1 MSERTTSASWA
12 SGIVK
17 ALELEGLDCR
27 AMFNQLGL
35 DFAALDDPDA
45 RFTQDSMTRLWQLAV
60 ELSGNQAIGLNMA
73 RVVRPASFHVV
84 GYALMSSR
92 TLAEGFERLVRY
104 QRIIA
109 ESSDLSF
116 TLQPEGYVLVLT
128 VHGDHLPPTRHS
140 AEASL
145 ACALSL
151 CSWLSGRV
159 IQLRRVLIQGP
170 QPLDVTPYKT
180 AFHAP
185 LVFGAE
191 HDALVFERADME
203 APLPTANEAMAI
215 LHDRFAGEYL
225 ARFSESRVT
234 HRARQVLCRV
244 LPQGEPKREMVAQA
258 LHLSQRTL
266 QRRLQEEGTSF
277 QTLLDDTRREL
288 AEQYLAQPSMTLLE
302 TAYLLGFADPS
313 NFFRAFRRWFD
324 VTPGEYRARMG
335 EGTAAP
341 APEPDAEAAVSDA
354 RMPAYTAPAP

>member
-27 AMFNQLGL
+27 AMFKQLGL

-45 RFTQDSMTRLWQLAV
+45 RFTQDSMTRLWQMAV
-60 ELSGNQAIGLNMA
+60 DLSGNQAIGLNMA

-92 TLAEGFERLVRY
+92 TLAEGFERLVRF

-116 TLQPEGYVLVLT
+116 RLEPDGYALILT

-151 CSWLSGRV
+151 CGWLSGRV
-159 IQLRRVLIQGP
+159 IQPRRVLVQGP
-170 QPLDVTPYKT
+170 QPVDLTPYKM

-185 LVFGAE
+185 LVFGAA
-191 HDALVFERADME
+191 HDALIFERADME
-203 APLPTANEAMAI
+203 APLPTANEAMAV

-244 LPQGEPKREMVAQA
+244 LPQGEPKRETVAQA

-266 QRRLQEEGTSF
+266 QRRLQDEGTSF

-288 AEQYLAQPSMTLLE
+288 AEQYLAQPNMTLLE

-324 VTPGEYRARMG
+324 VTPGEYRTQIAQRTG
-335 EGTAAP
+335 AAP
-341 APEPDAEAAVSDA
+341 APDEGEALVSDA
-354 RMPAYTAPAP
+354 RTPAYTAPTP

>member
-27 AMFNQLGL
+27 AMFKQLGL

-45 RFTQDSMTRLWQLAV
+45 RFPQDSMTRLWQLAV
-60 ELSGNQAIGLNMA
+60 ELSGNEAIGLNMA

-116 TLQPEGYVLVLT
+116 RLGPEGYSLILT

-140 AEASL
+140 SEASL
-145 ACALSL
+145 ACALALSK
-151 CSWLSGRV
+151 WLSGRP
-159 IQLRRVLIQGP
+159 IQPRRVLIQGP
-170 QPLDVTPYKT
+170 QPKNIEPYKV
-180 AFHAP
+180 AFHSP
-185 LVFGAE
+185 LVFGAV
-191 HDALVFERADME
+191 HDALIFERADME
-203 APLPTANEAMAI
+203 APLPTANEAMAV

-234 HRARQVLCRV
+234 HRVRQVLCRI
-244 LPQGEPKREMVAQA
+244 LPQGEPKRETLAQA

-277 QTLLDDTRREL
+277 QALLDDTRREL
-288 AEQYLAQPSMTLLE
+288 AEQYLAQPGMTLLE

-313 NFFRAFRRWFD
+313 NFYRAFRRWFD
-324 VTPGEYRARMG
+324 VTPSEYRARLG
-335 EGTAAP
+335 GAEAVVLNDARTPAYIAP
-341 APEPDAEAAVSDA
+341 A
-354 RMPAYTAPAP
+354 R

>member
-27 AMFNQLGL
+27 IMFKQLGL

-45 RFTQDSMTRLWQLAV
+45 RFRQDDMTRLWQLAV

-92 TLAEGFERLVRY
+92 TLAEGFQRLVRY

-116 TLQPEGYVLVLT
+116 RLHDGTYTLVLT

-151 CSWLSGRV
+151 CSWLSGRA

-170 QPLDVTPYKT
+170 QPADIGPYRV
-180 AFHAP
+180 AFRAP
-185 LVFGAE
+185 LIFDAP

-203 APLPTANEAMAI
+203 ALLPTANEAMAI

-225 ARFSESRVT
+225 SRFSESRVT
-234 HRARQVLCRV
+234 HRARQVLCRI
-244 LPQGEPKREMVAQA
+244 LPEGEPKREAVAQA

-277 QTLLDDTRREL
+277 QHLLDDTRREL
-288 AEQYLAQPSMTLLE
+288 AEQYLAQPGMTLLQ

-313 NFFRAFRRWFD
+313 NFYRAFRRWFD
-324 VTPGEYRARMG
+324 ATPSEYRTRLG
-335 EGTAAP
+335 TVTTEESVPPEGRHAQHQHCNDLQATK
-341 APEPDAEAAVSDA
+341 
-354 RMPAYTAPAP
+354 

>member
-1 MSERTTSASWA
+1 
-12 SGIVK
+12 
-17 ALELEGLDCR
+17 
-27 AMFNQLGL
+27 MFKQLGL
-35 DFAALDDPDA
+35 DFAALDAPDA

-60 ELSGNQAIGLNMA
+60 DLSGNQAIGLNMA

-116 TLQPEGYVLVLT
+116 RLEPDGYALILT

-159 IQLRRVLIQGP
+159 IQPRRVLIQGP
-170 QPLDVTPYKT
+170 QPADVTPYKV
-180 AFHAP
+180 AFHSP
-185 LVFGAE
+185 LVFGAA

-203 APLPTANEAMAI
+203 APLPTANEAMAT

-244 LPQGEPKREMVAQA
+244 LPQGEPKRETIAQA

-288 AEQYLAQPSMTLLE
+288 AEQYLAQPNMTLLE

-324 VTPGEYRARMG
+324 ATPGEYRARI
-335 EGTAAP
+335 GTPAPAP
-341 APEPDAEAAVSDA
+341 APEQSAESPVSDA
-354 RMPAYTAPAP
+354 RTPAYTVPAP